1 MKQTKSIKKS
11 ILTIITAIMLAMSA
25 GIALADG
32 SDPLDPSDGG
42 ADWDGDGL
50 TNSEEQTHGTNM
62 NNADSDGDGLPDG
75 WEVSNG
81 LNPTNGGDANA
92 DPDGDGLTN
101 AQEYAQGTNPN
112 NSDTDGDGK
121 PDNTDQF
128 PTDPN
133 DGEYSDSDGDGIP
146 DAYDPDFSESDAG
159 SGNGGTEGGGESDA
173 GGEGQGEGQG
183 EGEGDGDGKP
193 QGRPSGAGG
202 NTSSQGSGSGSGQ
215 GEGSGS
221 GSGSGS
227 GEGQG
232 ESGGQGEGSGSGEG
246 SGEGQGE
253 GEGEGEG
260 DSDSG
265 EPGSQPGPDLPGE
278 ATGGPQSDSDGPS
291 NLEEILEELQ
301 KEQDKREQE
310 VSNDN
315 MEPPMPIDDDS
326 TPPEPSDT
334 PSDTPGPFDD
344 LSDEEIERLIE
355 EIKEA
360 LKKAKEEEEARERG
374 ESGEEGTGVP
384 QTGNNPVGPQP
395 SMNPTNN
402 PELDRQQSWQW
413 LNLGSGSYGV
423 SPTRIG
429 SDWTH
434 MLWIEGMV
442 NQEILT
448 FGGIMDVMRANGINF
463 DSFRPTPA
471 EAYLE
476 FPDFQ
481 TYSAAQALT
490 TQICDEYVLYELD
503 NATNTIIYTYDISYS
518 GDGPENRWVPE
529 NTQTEDLQDTTGDD
543 ARQQIDDII
552 EQMRQ
557 DTELARDRDIPT
569 GYGEGGDNQF
579 LEEQGVES
587 NAARQ
592 ENARNAGADAG
603 IQQANEDTEDKAKN
617 TQSARQGAQS
627 AANATERASNAGDET
642 AAAESAVQ
650 AVDEAKRA
658 AANADP
664 SSETDQREVDR
675 AVTAAQEALQT
686 AASLN
691 PDLQEIMDEVSDE
704 ISDMPLG
711 QGKSESEIF
720 ADDAVEA
727 SQNAQQAAQ
736 EENVQDAAMSAV
748 EAIASA
754 QSAREVAVEGD
765 ITDRQAVDLAITAAQ
780 DAVNAAAE
788 AGWED
793 AGAWEQSLDN
803 IEPFSDMGEAAREAE
818 ARKRDTMPGEFA
830 DSNNPNVAEDML
842 AVAEEAVRNAIR
854 AMESANPAFEPDAR
868 GIQYILEQTEQTLSN
883 AGNWGVSNE
892 DLATLQSDLN
902 GAIQEYKNR
911 EYSLAAVWQG
921 ESDCWYRDTTGK
933 ILVFTNSNLAQIW
946 AAQNGLITD
955 PRVLGRLP
963 EDWETIDA
971 SPTARREN

>member
-1 MKQTKSIKKS
+1 M
-11 ILTIITAIMLAMSA
+11 
-25 GIALADG
+25 
-32 SDPLDPSDGG
+32 
-42 ADWDGDGL
+42 
-50 TNSEEQTHGTNM
+50 
-62 NNADSDGDGLPDG
+62 
-75 WEVSNG
+75 
-81 LNPTNGGDANA
+81 
-92 DPDGDGLTN
+92 
-101 AQEYAQGTNPN
+101 
-112 NSDTDGDGK
+112 
-121 PDNTDQF
+121 
-128 PTDPN
+128 
-133 DGEYSDSDGDGIP
+133 
-146 DAYDPDFSESDAG
+146 
-159 SGNGGTEGGGESDA
+159 
-173 GGEGQGEGQG
+173 
-183 EGEGDGDGKP
+183 
-193 QGRPSGAGG
+193 
-202 NTSSQGSGSGSGQ
+202 
-215 GEGSGS
+215 
-221 GSGSGS
+221 
-227 GEGQG
+227 
-232 ESGGQGEGSGSGEG
+232 
-246 SGEGQGE
+246 
-253 GEGEGEG
+253 
-260 DSDSG
+260 
-265 EPGSQPGPDLPGE
+265 PGE
-278 ATGGPQSDSDGPS
+278 ATGGPETDSDGPN
-291 NLEEILEELQ
+291 NLEDILEELQ
-301 KEQDKREQE
+301 KEQDKREGDSE
-310 VSNDN
+310 TSNDD
-315 MEPPMPIDDDS
+315 MMPPKPMDDFMDDDDDDDDS
-326 TPPEPSDT
+326 A

-344 LSDEEIERLIE
+344 LSDEEIARLIE

-360 LKKAKEEEEARERG
+360 LKEQEERENQQPGPEG
-374 ESGEEGTGVP
+374 EGEEGNSPAP
-384 QTGNNPVGPQP
+384 QTGNNTDGPEP
-395 SMNPTNN
+395 SMNQPAN

-423 SPTRIG
+423 SPTSIG

-448 FGGIMDVMRANGINF
+448 FGGIMETMRANGINF
-463 DSFRPTPA
+463 ESFRPTPA

-481 TYSAAQALT
+481 TYSAAQALSF
-490 TQICDEYVLYELD
+490 QICDEYVLYELD
-503 NATNTIIYTYDISYS
+503 NASNTIIYTYDISYS

-529 NTQTEDLQDTTGDD
+529 NPMTDDLQDTSGDE

-557 DTELARDRDIPT
+557 DTELAQERNIPS

-579 LEEQGVES
+579 LQEQGVES

-627 AANATERASNAGDET
+627 AANATERASNSGNET
-642 AAAESAVQ
+642 AAAESAVK

-664 SSETDQREVDR
+664 SSETDQRAVDR

-686 AASLN
+686 AASMN

-704 ISDMPLG
+704 LSDMPLG

-736 EENVQDAAMSAV
+736 DENVQDAAMSAV

-788 AGWED
+788 AGWEE

-803 IEPFSDMGEAAREAE
+803 IEPFSDMGDAAREAE

-830 DSNNPNVAEDML
+830 DSNNPNVAEDMMV
-842 AVAEEAVRNAIR
+842 VAEEAVQNAIR
-854 AMESANPAFEPDAR
+854 AMEEANPAFEPDAR
-868 GIQYILEQTEQTLSN
+868 AIQYILEQTEQTLSN

-902 GAIQEYKNR
+902 GAIQEYKDR

-921 ESDCWYRDTTGK
+921 ESDCWYRDSTGK
-933 ILVFTNSNLAQIW
+933 ILVFTNSNMAQIW